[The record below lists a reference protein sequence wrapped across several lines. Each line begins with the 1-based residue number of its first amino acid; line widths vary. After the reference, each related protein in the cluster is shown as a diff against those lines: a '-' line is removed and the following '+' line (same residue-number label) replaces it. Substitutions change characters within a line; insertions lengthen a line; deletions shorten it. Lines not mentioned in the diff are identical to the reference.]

1 MSSSIDQRIVE
12 MQFDNKEFESGI
24 QTSLKSIKKLEN
36 NLQLK
41 DSAKGFENLGKAAN
55 NVSFDG
61 LTTGVMAVQQKFS
74 AMEIVAITALQ
85 NIVNRAMAAGES
97 LVKSLSLDQISAGFE
112 KFSSKT
118 TSVATLVAQGYNI
131 DEVSAQLDRLNTFTD
146 ETSYNFTDMVANI
159 AKFTATGKSLNE
171 SVTAMEGIAN
181 WAAMSGQNAQTA
193 SRAMYQLAQAM
204 GAGVMR
210 LEDYKSIQN
219 ASMDTDEFRRKCIDA
234 AISLGTLKDNGNDTY
249 SVVSK
254 GAKAT
259 AFNVSQ
265 FAPQ

>member
-97 LVKSLSLDQISAGFE
+97 LVKSLSLDQISAGF
-112 KFSSKT
+112 
-118 TSVATLVAQGYNI
+118 
-131 DEVSAQLDRLNTFTD
+131 
-146 ETSYNFTDMVANI
+146 
-159 AKFTATGKSLNE
+159 
-171 SVTAMEGIAN
+171 
-181 WAAMSGQNAQTA
+181 
-193 SRAMYQLAQAM
+193 
-204 GAGVMR
+204 
-210 LEDYKSIQN
+210 
-219 ASMDTDEFRRKCIDA
+219 
-234 AISLGTLKDNGNDTY
+234 
-249 SVVSK
+249 
-254 GAKAT
+254 
-259 AFNVSQ
+259 
-265 FAPQ
+265 